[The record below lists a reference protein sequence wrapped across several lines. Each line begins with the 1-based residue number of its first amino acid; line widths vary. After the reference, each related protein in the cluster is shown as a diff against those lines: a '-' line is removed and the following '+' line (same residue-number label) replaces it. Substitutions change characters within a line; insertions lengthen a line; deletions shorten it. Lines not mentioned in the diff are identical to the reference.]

1 MKIRGKYNGE
11 NQKKYWIYC
20 SLVGLLGIFY
30 SIIMFIYNKTYQQ
43 DCEEFY
49 KIPAK
54 YFEGDLNEKILYIVF
69 IIGLMAILIYPIIA
83 RNQDKKENRET
94 KFTLIFYFGYMLIIG
109 ACISV
114 LNVCFLDAI
123 LKNIS
128 INIFVNEN
136 GIITRVFVYFITYVG
151 LMGLVFLDKI
161 NILKKSKK
169 IVSLFVI
176 ICISLDALLLIGSTG
191 CVLSKSIKD
200 KSNYEIMYVN
210 NKKYVVLSEYDDKIL
225 AVPLRIGKDGQ
236 YIFSTSKYEFWD
248 RLQGKFKF
256 EKLDKRPKIE

>member
-1 MKIRGKYNGE
+1 MEKI
-11 NQKKYWIYC
+11 KKNIEFIVG
-20 SLVGLLGIFY
+20 LVGLLGIFY
-30 SIIMFIYNKTYQQ
+30 SIIYNKTYQQ

>member
-1 MKIRGKYNGE
+1 MEKI
-11 NQKKYWIYC
+11 KKNIEFI
-20 SLVGLLGIFY
+20 VGLAGLFGIFY
-30 SIIMFIYNKTYQQ
+30 SIIVFIYNNIYQQ
-43 DCEEFY
+43 NCEEFC

-69 IIGLMAILIYPIIA
+69 IMGLMAILIYPIIM
-83 RNQDKKENRET
+83 RNQDKKENHET
-94 KFTLIFYFGYMLIIG
+94 KLTLIFYFGYMLIIG
-109 ACISV
+109 ANISV
-114 LNVCFLDAI
+114 LNVYFLDAI

-128 INIFVNEN
+128 INIFINEN
-136 GIITRVFVYFITYVG
+136 GIITRIFVCFITYVG
-151 LMGLVFLDKI
+151 LMGVVFWDVI
-161 NILKKSKK
+161 NIIKKFKK
-169 IVSLFVI
+169 IVLLFVI

-236 YIFSTSKYEFWD
+236 YIFSTSKYEFLN
-248 RLQGKFKF
+248 RLQGKFKY

>member
-1 MKIRGKYNGE
+1 MEKI
-11 NQKKYWIYC
+11 KKNIEFIVG
-20 SLVGLLGIFY
+20 LVGLLGIFY

-83 RNQDKKENRET
+83 RNQNRET

>member
-1 MKIRGKYNGE
+1 MEKI
-11 NQKKYWIYC
+11 KKNIEFIVG
-20 SLVGLLGIFY
+20 LVGLLGIFY
-30 SIIMFIYNKTYQQ
+30 SIIMFIYNNIYQQ

-83 RNQDKKENRET
+83 RNQDKKENHET

-109 ACISV
+109 AYISV
-114 LNVCFLDAI
+114 LNVYFLDAI

-136 GIITRVFVYFITYVG
+136 GIITRVFVCFITYV
-151 LMGLVFLDKI
+151 GLVFLDKI
-161 NILKKSKK
+161 NNLKKSKK

-200 KSNYEIMYVN
+200 KNNYEIMYVN

>member
-1 MKIRGKYNGE
+1 MEKI
-11 NQKKYWIYC
+11 KKNIEFIVG
-20 SLVGLLGIFY
+20 LVGLLGIFY

-210 NKKYVVLSEYDDKIL
+210 NKKYVVLS
-225 AVPLRIGKDGQ
+225 
-236 YIFSTSKYEFWD
+236 
-248 RLQGKFKF
+248 
-256 EKLDKRPKIE
+256 

>member
-1 MKIRGKYNGE
+1 MEKI
-11 NQKKYWIYC
+11 KKNIEFIVG
-20 SLVGLLGIFY
+20 LVGLLGIFY

-151 LMGLVFLDKI
+151 LVFLDKI

>member
-1 MKIRGKYNGE
+1 MEKI
-11 NQKKYWIYC
+11 KKNIEFIVG
-20 SLVGLLGIFY
+20 LVGLLGIFY
-30 SIIMFIYNKTYQQ
+30 SIIMFIYNNIYQQ

-54 YFEGDLNEKILYIVF
+54 YFEGDLNEKILY
-69 IIGLMAILIYPIIA
+69 
-83 RNQDKKENRET
+83 KKENHET

-109 ACISV
+109 AYISA
-114 LNVCFLDAI
+114 LNVHFLDAI

-128 INIFVNEN
+128 TNIVVNKN
-136 GIITRVFVYFITYVG
+136 GIITRIVVCFITYVG
-151 LMGLVFLDKI
+151 LMGSVFWDKI

-176 ICISLDALLLIGSTG
+176 ICISLNVLLLIGSTG

-248 RLQGKFKF
+248 RLQGKFKY
-256 EKLDKRPKIE
+256 EKLDKRPEIE